1 MTGEGTPM
9 HYDQRC
15 LDFVTRP
22 PEEAASSFVIV
33 RYTSGVKWPEKQAR
47 TERTSRPHLGFP
59 AVSLHGTIAG
69 TDSARRDVLA
79 NKWYETAFRSGFGT
93 V

>member
-1 MTGEGTPM
+1 M

-15 LDFVTRP
+15 LDFVTRL
-22 PEEAASSFVIV
+22 PEEAASSSVIV
-33 RYTSGVKWPEKQAR
+33 RHTSGVKWPEKQAR

-93 V
+93 A